1 VAAEVAAAVGGGAE
15 MREMRAAIG
24 MLTAQLAAQ
33 LAAKPAAGGKPG
45 RKRRGQSKKA
55 KRAKKVRPKA
65 GAEGALGLAALTNRL
80 GAELGV
86 PPELAGPALCMVAG
100 SACMVVTA
108 MLSIAGGQ
116 RR

>member
-1 VAAEVAAAVGGGAE
+1 

-24 MLTAQLAAQ
+24 MLTTQLAAQ
-33 LAAKPAAGGKPG
+33 LAAKPV